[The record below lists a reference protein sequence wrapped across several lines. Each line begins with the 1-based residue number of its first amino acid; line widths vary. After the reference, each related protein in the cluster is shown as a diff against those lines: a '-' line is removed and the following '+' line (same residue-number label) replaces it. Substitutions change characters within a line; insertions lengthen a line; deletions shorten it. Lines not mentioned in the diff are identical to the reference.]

1 MIRNKRLTYELVAIM
16 LTALLFNCVGYPFLV
31 SMMRLHRRHEV
42 SSKPDEADLVRFSF
56 SSQEGPDWIEPGEFR
71 YNGSMF
77 DVVRSESLA
86 DQTTVYYA
94 VHDRKEEGVFAQLER
109 MLGLS
114 GQKGESGGKSIRNL
128 PPSLAKYFIPGSALG
143 LLEPQTAH
151 PTPIKPF
158 LSAPVHILSIP
169 DPPPRT

>member
-16 LTALLFNCVGYPFLV
+16 LAALLFNCVGYPFLV

-42 SSKPDEADLVRFSF
+42 SAKPDEADLVRFSF
-56 SSQEGPDWIEPGEFR
+56 SSTEEPDWIEPGEFR
-71 YNGSMF
+71 YNGAMF

-86 DQTTVYYA
+86 DQTKVYYA
-94 VHDRKEEGVFAQLER
+94 VRDRKEEGVFVQLER

-114 GQKGESGGKSIRNL
+114 GQRGEPGGKRIRNL
-128 PPSLAKYFIPGSALG
+128 PPSLAKYFIPGTAFG
-143 LLEPQTAH
+143 LPEPHKAH
-151 PTPIKPF
+151 PVSIRPL
-158 LSAPVHILSIP
+158 LSVPAHTLSIP